1 MRITKGCM
9 TRFKRQYVE
18 GHTTIS
24 LEEREQLDVVTDCER
39 GAIIISYLRYNAEQ
53 EAMAFQ
59 RSRGIKYIAA

>member
-1 MRITKGCM
+1 MGITKECM

-24 LEEREQLDVVTDCER
+24 LKEREQLDVVTNCER
-39 GAIIISYLRYNAEQ
+39 GAIVNDWLRYNAEQ

-59 RSRGIKYIAA
+59 RSRGIRDIAA

>member
-1 MRITKGCM
+1 MGITKECM

-24 LEEREQLDVVTDCER
+24 LEEREQLDVVTNCER
-39 GAIIISYLRYNAEQ
+39 GAIVNDWLRYNAEQ

-59 RSRGIKYIAA
+59 RNMGNRFIG

>member
-1 MRITKGCM
+1 MGITKGCM

-24 LEEREQLDVVTDCER
+24 LEEREQLDVVTDCKR
-39 GAIIISYLRYNAEQ
+39 GSIVIGYLRYNDEQ

-59 RSRGIKYIAA
+59 RSMGIKYIAA